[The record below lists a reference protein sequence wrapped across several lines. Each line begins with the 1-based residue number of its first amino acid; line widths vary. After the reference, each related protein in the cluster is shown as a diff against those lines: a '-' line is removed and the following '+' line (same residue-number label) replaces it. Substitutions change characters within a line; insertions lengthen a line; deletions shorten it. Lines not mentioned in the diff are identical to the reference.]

1 MADLQP
7 PDVSITPSPLPSSA
21 PTTTTTSNPTTSI
34 PPPPP
39 PSDNPPTNNLNNNNN
54 LGPSLAPKR
63 QRRPSVRLGEIGD
76 SPSDTHFRRGPK
88 TWRFHK
94 DPTLAAKISKTRP
107 LTNLV
112 NGGGDN
118 NYEDNNDSLDLGNRK
133 SKSRKPT
140 KRART
145 NWHSSS
151 AKFEMPNG
159 GEESF
164 FREDN
169 NDNGEFR
176 EFEVE
181 GSESP
186 VKQHSPINSMEHM
199 GLQYWD
205 RRGIRTRVSE
215 SRDEL
220 NNGGVHNEMNSGSGD
235 KCIGVRDWLIGLGL
249 GRYAP
254 VFEIHEVDD
263 EVLPMLTLE
272 DLKDMGINAVGSR
285 RKMFN
290 AILKLRKGFSGLI
303 VVGRKSKDI
312 LGLCQ
317 NRLDTK
323 ILHPRRPYKS

>member
-1 MADLQP
+1 MAELQP
-7 PDVSITPSPLPSSA
+7 PDVSISATPLPSTA
-21 PTTTTTSNPTTSI
+21 LTATTSNPTSI
-34 PPPPP
+34 APPPP
-39 PSDNPPTNNLNNNNN
+39 PSDNPLTNNVNNNN

-94 DPTLAAKISKTRP
+94 DPTLAAKTSKTRP

-118 NYEDNNDSLDLGNRK
+118 YDENNIEENNYNLDLGNRK

-140 KRART
+140 KRVRT
-145 NWHSSS
+145 NWHSSA
-151 AKFEMPNG
+151 AKFETPNG
-159 GEESF
+159 GGIHEENF

-169 NDNGEFR
+169 NDNEEFR
-176 EFEVE
+176 EFELE

-186 VKQHSPINSMEHM
+186 VKEHSPINSMEHM

-215 SRDEL
+215 SRDHHDDL
-220 NNGGVHNEMNSGSGD
+220 NNGGVHNETNSGD
-235 KCIGVRDWLIGLGL
+235 KSIGVRDWLVDLGL

-290 AILKLRKGFSGLI
+290 AILKLRKGFS
-303 VVGRKSKDI
+303 
-312 LGLCQ
+312 
-317 NRLDTK
+317 
-323 ILHPRRPYKS
+323 

>member
-1 MADLQP
+1 MAEQQP
-7 PDVSITPSPLPSSA
+7 PDASITAAPLPSA
-21 PTTTTTSNPTTSI
+21 AVTATTSNTTSI
-34 PPPPP
+34 APPPP
-39 PSDNPPTNNLNNNNN
+39 PSDNPPTNNVNNNN

-94 DPTLAAKISKTRP
+94 DPTLAAKTSKTRP

-118 NYEDNNDSLDLGNRK
+118 YDDSNIEDNNYNLDLGNRK
-133 SKSRKPT
+133 SKSRKST
-140 KRART
+140 KRVRT

-151 AKFEMPNG
+151 AKFETPNG
-159 GEESF
+159 GGIHEENF

-169 NDNGEFR
+169 NDNEEFR
-176 EFEVE
+176 EFELE

-186 VKQHSPINSMEHM
+186 VKEHSPINSTEHM

-215 SRDEL
+215 SRDHHDDL
-220 NNGGVHNEMNSGSGD
+220 NNGGVHNEMNSGD
-235 KCIGVRDWLIGLGL
+235 KSIGVRDWLVDLGL

-290 AILKLRKGFSGLI
+290 AILKLRKGFS
-303 VVGRKSKDI
+303 
-312 LGLCQ
+312 
-317 NRLDTK
+317 
-323 ILHPRRPYKS
+323 

>member
-1 MADLQP
+1 MAELQP
-7 PDVSITPSPLPSSA
+7 PDTSITAAPLPSA
-21 PTTTTTSNPTTSI
+21 AATATTSNTTSI
-34 PPPPP
+34 APPPP
-39 PSDNPPTNNLNNNNN
+39 PSDNPPTNNVNNNN

-76 SPSDTHFRRGPK
+76 SPSDSHFRRGPK

-94 DPTLAAKISKTRP
+94 DPTLAAKTSKTRP

-118 NYEDNNDSLDLGNRK
+118 YDDTNIEDNSYNLDLGNRK
-133 SKSRKPT
+133 LKSRKPT
-140 KRART
+140 KRVRT

-151 AKFEMPNG
+151 AKFDTPNG
-159 GEESF
+159 GGIHEENF

-169 NDNGEFR
+169 NDNEEFR
-176 EFEVE
+176 DFERE

-186 VKQHSPINSMEHM
+186 VKEHSPINSMEHM

-215 SRDEL
+215 SRDHHDDL
-220 NNGGVHNEMNSGSGD
+220 NNGGVHNEMNSGD
-235 KCIGVRDWLIGLGL
+235 KSIGVRDWLVGLGL

-254 VFEIHEVDD
+254 VFDIHEVDD

-290 AILKLRKGFSGLI
+290 AILKLRKGFS
-303 VVGRKSKDI
+303 
-312 LGLCQ
+312 
-317 NRLDTK
+317 
-323 ILHPRRPYKS
+323 

>member
-1 MADLQP
+1 M
-7 PDVSITPSPLPSSA
+7 
-21 PTTTTTSNPTTSI
+21 
-34 PPPPP
+34 
-39 PSDNPPTNNLNNNNN
+39 
-54 LGPSLAPKR
+54 APKR

-94 DPTLAAKISKTRP
+94 DPTLAAKTSKTRP

-118 NYEDNNDSLDLGNRK
+118 YDENNIEENNYNLDLGSRK

-140 KRART
+140 KRVRT
-145 NWHSSS
+145 NWHSSA
-151 AKFEMPNG
+151 AKFETPNG
-159 GEESF
+159 GGIHEENF

-169 NDNGEFR
+169 NDNEEFR
-176 EFEVE
+176 EFELE

-186 VKQHSPINSMEHM
+186 VKEHSPINSMEHM

-215 SRDEL
+215 SRDHHDDL
-220 NNGGVHNEMNSGSGD
+220 NNGGVHNETNSGD
-235 KCIGVRDWLIGLGL
+235 KSIGVRDWLVDLGL

-290 AILKLRKGFSGLI
+290 AILKLRKGFS
-303 VVGRKSKDI
+303 
-312 LGLCQ
+312 
-317 NRLDTK
+317 
-323 ILHPRRPYKS
+323 

>member
-1 MADLQP
+1 MAELQP
-7 PDVSITPSPLPSSA
+7 PDASITAASLPSA
-21 PTTTTTSNPTTSI
+21 TATATTSNTTSI
-34 PPPPP
+34 GPPPP
-39 PSDNPPTNNLNNNNN
+39 PSDNPPTNNVNNHN

-94 DPTLAAKISKTRP
+94 DPTFAAKTSKTRP

-118 NYEDNNDSLDLGNRK
+118 YDDNNNNIEDNNYNLDLGNRK

-140 KRART
+140 KRVRT

-151 AKFEMPNG
+151 AKFETPNG
-159 GEESF
+159 GGIHEENF

-169 NDNGEFR
+169 NDNEEEFR
-176 EFEVE
+176 EFELE

-186 VKQHSPINSMEHM
+186 VKEHSPINSMEHM

-215 SRDEL
+215 SRDHHDDL
-220 NNGGVHNEMNSGSGD
+220 NNGGVNSED
-235 KCIGVRDWLIGLGL
+235 KSIGVRDWLVGLGL

-263 EVLPMLTLE
+263 DVLPMLTLE
-272 DLKDMGINAVGSR
+272 DLKDMGISAVGSR

-290 AILKLRKGFSGLI
+290 AILKLRKGFSGG
-303 VVGRKSKDI
+303 V
-312 LGLCQ
+312 
-317 NRLDTK
+317 
-323 ILHPRRPYKS
+323 

>member
-1 MADLQP
+1 MAELQP
-7 PDVSITPSPLPSSA
+7 PDAAAPLPSA
-21 PTTTTTSNPTTSI
+21 AATTTTTSNPTTSI
-34 PPPPP
+34 APPPP
-39 PSDNPPTNNLNNNNN
+39 PSDNPPTNSI

-94 DPTLAAKISKTRP
+94 DPTLAAKTSKTRP

-118 NYEDNNDSLDLGNRK
+118 NYDDNNDSLDLGNRK

-140 KRART
+140 KRVRT

-151 AKFEMPNG
+151 AKFETPNG
-159 GEESF
+159 GEDNF

-169 NDNGEFR
+169 NDNDEFR
-176 EFEVE
+176 EFEPE

-186 VKQHSPINSMEHM
+186 VKEHSPINSMEHM

-215 SRDEL
+215 SRDDL

-235 KCIGVRDWLIGLGL
+235 KSIGVRDWLIGLGL

-290 AILKLRKGFSGLI
+290 AVLKLRKRFS
-303 VVGRKSKDI
+303 
-312 LGLCQ
+312 
-317 NRLDTK
+317 
-323 ILHPRRPYKS
+323 

>member
-1 MADLQP
+1 MAELQP
-7 PDVSITPSPLPSSA
+7 PDAAITAAPLPSA
-21 PTTTTTSNPTTSI
+21 AVTDTTSNPTSI
-34 PPPPP
+34 APPPP
-39 PSDNPPTNNLNNNNN
+39 PSDNPPTNNVNNNN

-94 DPTLAAKISKTRP
+94 DPTLAAKTSKTRP

-118 NYEDNNDSLDLGNRK
+118 YDENNIEENNYNLDLGNRK

-140 KRART
+140 KRVRT

-151 AKFEMPNG
+151 AKFETPNG
-159 GEESF
+159 GGIHEENF

-169 NDNGEFR
+169 NDNEEFR
-176 EFEVE
+176 EFELE

-186 VKQHSPINSMEHM
+186 VKEHSPINSMEHM

-215 SRDEL
+215 SRDQHDDL
-220 NNGGVHNEMNSGSGD
+220 NNGGIHNEMNSGD
-235 KCIGVRDWLIGLGL
+235 KSIGVRDWLVDLGL

-290 AILKLRKGFSGLI
+290 AILKLRKGFS
-303 VVGRKSKDI
+303 
-312 LGLCQ
+312 
-317 NRLDTK
+317 
-323 ILHPRRPYKS
+323 

>member
-1 MADLQP
+1 MAELQP
-7 PDVSITPSPLPSSA
+7 PDAAITAAPLPSA
-21 PTTTTTSNPTTSI
+21 AVTDTTSNPTSI
-34 PPPPP
+34 APPPP
-39 PSDNPPTNNLNNNNN
+39 PSDNPPTNNVNNNN

-94 DPTLAAKISKTRP
+94 DPTLAAKTSKTRP

-118 NYEDNNDSLDLGNRK
+118 YDENNIEENNYNLDLGNRK

-140 KRART
+140 KRVRT

-151 AKFEMPNG
+151 AKFETPNG
-159 GEESF
+159 GGIHEENF

-169 NDNGEFR
+169 NDNEEFR
-176 EFEVE
+176 EFELE

-186 VKQHSPINSMEHM
+186 VKEHSPINSMEHM

-215 SRDEL
+215 SRDQHDDL
-220 NNGGVHNEMNSGSGD
+220 NNGGVHNEMNSGD
-235 KCIGVRDWLIGLGL
+235 KSIGVRDWLVDLGL

-290 AILKLRKGFSGLI
+290 AILKLRKGFS
-303 VVGRKSKDI
+303 
-312 LGLCQ
+312 
-317 NRLDTK
+317 
-323 ILHPRRPYKS
+323 

>member
-1 MADLQP
+1 MAELQQ
-7 PDVSITPSPLPSSA
+7 PDAPITAAAIPSA
-21 PTTTTTSNPTTSI
+21 TATTTTSNTTSI
-34 PPPPP
+34 APPPP
-39 PSDNPPTNNLNNNNN
+39 PSDNPPTNNVNSKN

-63 QRRPSVRLGEIGD
+63 QRRPSVRLGEIGN

-94 DPTLAAKISKTRP
+94 DPTLAAKTSKTRP

-112 NGGGDN
+112 NGGAGGDN
-118 NYEDNNDSLDLGNRK
+118 YDDSNNIVEDNNNYNFDLGNRK
-133 SKSRKPT
+133 SKSRKPA
-140 KRART
+140 KRVRT
-145 NWHSSS
+145 NWHSS
-151 AKFEMPNG
+151 KFDTLNG
-159 GEESF
+159 GGIHEEANF

-169 NDNGEFR
+169 NDNEEFR
-176 EFEVE
+176 EFEPSP

-186 VKQHSPINSMEHM
+186 VKEHSPVNSMEHM

-215 SRDEL
+215 SRDHHDDL
-220 NNGGVHNEMNSGSGD
+220 NNEGVNSGD
-235 KCIGVRDWLIGLGL
+235 KNNIGVREWLIGLGL

-285 RKMFN
+285 RKMYN
-290 AILKLRKGFSGLI
+290 ALLKLRKGFS
-303 VVGRKSKDI
+303 
-312 LGLCQ
+312 
-317 NRLDTK
+317 
-323 ILHPRRPYKS
+323 

>member
-1 MADLQP
+1 MKILEILA
-7 PDVSITPSPLPSSA
+7 
-21 PTTTTTSNPTTSI
+21 TTSNPTSI
-34 PPPPP
+34 APPPP
-39 PSDNPPTNNLNNNNN
+39 PSDNPPTNNVNNNN

-94 DPTLAAKISKTRP
+94 DPTLAAKTSKTRP

-118 NYEDNNDSLDLGNRK
+118 YDENNIEENNYNLDLGNRK

-140 KRART
+140 KRVRT

-151 AKFEMPNG
+151 AKFETPNG
-159 GEESF
+159 GGIHEENF

-169 NDNGEFR
+169 NDNEEFR
-176 EFEVE
+176 EFELE

-186 VKQHSPINSMEHM
+186 VKEHSPINSMEHM

-215 SRDEL
+215 SRDQHDDL
-220 NNGGVHNEMNSGSGD
+220 NNGGVHNEMNSGD
-235 KCIGVRDWLIGLGL
+235 KSIGVRDWLVDLGL

-290 AILKLRKGFSGLI
+290 AILKLRKGFS
-303 VVGRKSKDI
+303 
-312 LGLCQ
+312 
-317 NRLDTK
+317 
-323 ILHPRRPYKS
+323 

>member
-1 MADLQP
+1 MAELQP
-7 PDVSITPSPLPSSA
+7 PDASITAAPLPSA
-21 PTTTTTSNPTTSI
+21 AVTATTSNTTSI
-34 PPPPP
+34 APPPP
-39 PSDNPPTNNLNNNNN
+39 PSDNPPTNNVNNNN

-94 DPTLAAKISKTRP
+94 DPTLAAKTSKTRP

-118 NYEDNNDSLDLGNRK
+118 YDDSNIEDNNYNLDLGNRK

-140 KRART
+140 KRVRT

-151 AKFEMPNG
+151 AKFETPNG
-159 GEESF
+159 GGIHEENF

-169 NDNGEFR
+169 NDNEEFR
-176 EFEVE
+176 EFELE

-186 VKQHSPINSMEHM
+186 VKEYSPINSTGHM

-205 RRGIRTRVSE
+205 RRGIRTRLSE
-215 SRDEL
+215 SRDHHDDL
-220 NNGGVHNEMNSGSGD
+220 NNGGVHNEMNSGD
-235 KCIGVRDWLIGLGL
+235 KSIGVRDWLVDLGL

-263 EVLPMLTLE
+263 EVLSMLTLE

-285 RKMFN
+285 RKLFN
-290 AILKLRKGFSGLI
+290 AILKLRKGFS
-303 VVGRKSKDI
+303 
-312 LGLCQ
+312 
-317 NRLDTK
+317 
-323 ILHPRRPYKS
+323 

>member
-1 MADLQP
+1 MAELQP
-7 PDVSITPSPLPSSA
+7 PDATITAATLRSTA
-21 PTTTTTSNPTTSI
+21 ATATTSI
-34 PPPPP
+34 TTPIASAPP
-39 PSDNPPTNNLNNNNN
+39 PSDNTPTSNPNNNN
-54 LGPSLAPKR
+54 LGSSLAPKR

-94 DPTLAAKISKTRP
+94 DPTLATKTSKTRP

-118 NYEDNNDSLDLGNRK
+118 YDDINIEDNNYTFDLGNRK
-133 SKSRKPT
+133 SKSRKHT
-140 KRART
+140 KRVRT

-151 AKFEMPNG
+151 GKFETPNG
-159 GEESF
+159 GGIHEENFS
-164 FREDN
+164 REGN
-169 NDNGEFR
+169 NDNEEFR
-176 EFEVE
+176 EFEQE

-186 VKQHSPINSMEHM
+186 VKEHSPINSMEHM

-215 SRDEL
+215 NRDHHDDL
-220 NNGGVHNEMNSGSGD
+220 NDGGVHNEMNSGGKS
-235 KCIGVRDWLIGLGL
+235 IGVRDLLVGLGL

-285 RKMFN
+285 RKMYN
-290 AILKLRKGFSGLI
+290 AILELRKGFS
-303 VVGRKSKDI
+303 
-312 LGLCQ
+312 
-317 NRLDTK
+317 
-323 ILHPRRPYKS
+323 